1 MPMRYLLDINVLIA
15 LMDPN
20 HTFHQRAHAWWNQDG
35 RPWASCPITENGFI
49 RIMTSTAYSKNS
61 QLSVADVTNLLSVF
75 VLNTNHAFW
84 PDHLSLRD
92 EQEFQHTS
100 ILSSKH
106 LTDLYLLAIAAKNN
120 ATLVTFD
127 QNISLSPV
135 TSAKRKN
142 LLIL

>member
-1 MPMRYLLDINVLIA
+1 MRYLLNINVLIA

-20 HTFHQRAHAWWNQDG
+20 HTFHQLTHAWWNQDG
-35 RPWASCPITENGFI
+35 RPWASCPITETGFI

-61 QLSVADVTNLLSVF
+61 QLSVAYVKTLLSVF

-92 EQEFQHTS
+92 EQEFKHTS

-106 LTDLYLLAIAAKNN
+106 LTDLYLLAIATKNN
-120 ATLVTFD
+120 ATLVTFN

-135 TSAKRKN
+135 TSAKREN